1 MFLVHSWMLPRRERV
16 VFMAL
21 KSTADAIKK
30 ALFKA
35 QKWARKCETPRVAF
49 LVEQIFLGDVAQLV
63 RALPSNRLPLESA
76 TYLLGVQ
83 FGVHFGSILI
93 G

>member
-1 MFLVHSWMLPRRERV
+1 MLPRRERV

-63 RALPSNRLPLESA
+63 RALPSNRLPLESI
-76 TYLLGVQ
+76 TYFLGVQ

-93 G
+93 S